1 MICNRNYKRPHNN
14 LVKYNHFSF
23 HTLCISLEMIISW
36 YIFFLKVIDLV
47 RLNIA
52 IKNHF
57 GAPKQKI
64 VHSFYIWMDN
74 KQSICKQLK
83 KSTPTPF
90 IRQGPIIMPLN
101 HNLVQLRHAFQY
113 NY

>member
-1 MICNRNYKRPHNN
+1 MICNCNYKRPQNN

-52 IKNHF
+52 INNHF
-57 GAPKQKI
+57 GVPKLKI
-64 VHSFYIWMDN
+64 VHSFDIYGWTTNNRYASN
-74 KQSICKQLK
+74 KKIPPQHHIYDKILS
-83 KSTPTPF
+83 
-90 IRQGPIIMPLN
+90 
-101 HNLVQLRHAFQY
+101 
-113 NY
+113 